1 MKTPQAADKTKST
14 VRKLRPVVVAGV
26 IALLAC
32 FPFVYRSV
40 GSLLPGPINSV
51 GSLTML
57 SMMLVI
63 AALAL
68 TLYLL
73 IGVAGMLS
81 FGHALYFALGAY
93 GSVMLANVT
102 NLPFL
107 VTAIVS
113 VAGATL
119 VAIII
124 NGLALRAGV
133 IGFSM
138 ITLAFAELMS
148 LSVDRGYLGSG
159 GDTGVI
165 LQVESTPPVFRG
177 ISNVPNLYWMALG
190 LLCAVYGLVWLAE
203 HRSRFGRVWIS
214 IRENELR
221 AESLGFDVYKY
232 KLSAAVFASCLASV
246 CGVAYALV
254 TGGAQP
260 DITQV
265 LYSLGLVLMV
275 ILGGRG
281 VIWGALLG
289 GLLYM
294 YLTLRLPGMLG
305 ASANV
310 HVPDFIAIPMTQPA
324 FLLGLCFILI
334 VLFLPGGIASGVRK
348 LVDMAQSLYSSK
360 RLQRA
365 LARTGSGIEPRSSAG
380 TE

>member
-1 MKTPQAADKTKST
+1 MKTSQAADKSKST
-14 VRKLRPVVVAGV
+14 VRKLRPVVVVGV
-26 IALLAC
+26 IAILAS
-32 FPFVYRSV
+32 FPFVHRSL
-40 GSLLPGPINSV
+40 GALLPGPINSV

-102 NLPFL
+102 DLPFL
-107 VTAIVS
+107 VTAIIS
-113 VAGATL
+113 VVGATL

-148 LSVDRGYLGSG
+148 LGVDRGYLGSG

-165 LQVESTPPVFRG
+165 LQLESTPLVFRG
-177 ISNVPNLYWMALG
+177 ISNIPNLYWMALG
-190 LLCAVYGLVWLAE
+190 LVCVVYGLVWLAE

-221 AESLGFDVYKY
+221 TESLGFDVYKY

-324 FLLGLCFILI
+324 FLLGLCFVLI

-348 LVDMAQSLYSSK
+348 IVDMVQSLYPSR

-365 LARTGSGIEPRSSAG
+365 LAGKGSGTELRSSAG